1 MSYADNLLL
10 LANEEMVQQGVTDN
24 CKIPNEKLKG
34 TIPSTDYD
42 RSKTTGQC
50 RIFQLLGQHDN
61 KQ

>member
-1 MSYADNLLL
+1 MSYADNLVL

-42 RSKTTGQC
+42 RSKTMSNISTAWTA
-50 RIFQLLGQHDN
+50 
-61 KQ
+61 